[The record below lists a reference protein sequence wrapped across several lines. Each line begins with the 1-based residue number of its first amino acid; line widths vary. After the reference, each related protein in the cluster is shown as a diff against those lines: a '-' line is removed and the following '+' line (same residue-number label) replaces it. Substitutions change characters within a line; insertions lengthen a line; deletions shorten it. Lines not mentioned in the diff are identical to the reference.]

1 MYKKI
6 LLSLITVL
14 AVVSGAQAAGNE
26 WNESF
31 NKAKKMLERQVYYDH
46 RVTLYCGAVFDE
58 KKNVTLPEGFTAAK
72 HIKRAK
78 KIEWEHVVPAENFGR
93 TFAEWRDGNAQCVDN
108 KGKPFK
114 VRKCAE
120 KANRVYRLMQA
131 DMYNLYPAIGAVNA
145 ARSNYNYQMLPDEKP
160 DFGSCGM
167 KISDRKAEPP
177 VRARGQIART
187 YKYMAAAYGPR
198 YQMSR
203 QQTQL
208 MDAWDKMYPV
218 DAWECTRARRIKAL
232 QGNGNPFVELACQNA
247 GLW

>member
-1 MYKKI
+1 
-6 LLSLITVL
+6 
-14 AVVSGAQAAGNE
+14 
-26 WNESF
+26 
-31 NKAKKMLERQVYYDH
+31 
-46 RVTLYCGAVFDE
+46 
-58 KKNVTLPEGFTAAK
+58 
-72 HIKRAK
+72 
-78 KIEWEHVVPAENFGR
+78 
-93 TFAEWRDGNAQCVDN
+93 
-108 KGKPFK
+108 
-114 VRKCAE
+114 
-120 KANRVYRLMQA
+120 
-131 DMYNLYPAIGAVNA
+131 
-145 ARSNYNYQMLPDEKP
+145 MLPDEKP
-160 DFGSCGM
+160 DFGSADEDFRPE
-167 KISDRKAEPP
+167 SRAA